1 MNNPFDAYRGQSVHI
16 GHLQSEFSRGEMA
29 HAYLLTGPSGTGKK
43 SVAMLLAQT
52 AVCCEKEKP
61 CQACGPCQRV
71 AAGTHPDVRVLTP
84 EEKKRDIGVGQ
95 MRTLL
100 EQAQIRA
107 QEGGM
112 KVFLIPDA
120 DRMNAA
126 AQNALLKTLEEP
138 PADTVFV
145 LTSSRPSLLLSTI
158 VSRCR
163 IIRFHPL
170 TEDGTRKRLREL
182 GIPENEIGSRARLCE
197 GCIGRALSM
206 KEDAMQRQQELAQTL
221 FSVRSLQNVAEA
233 VKTYKDEKETRMELM
248 EFLEETLREILQ
260 IQSGAVREEETLLPA
275 VCRSYARSV
284 PVQGG
289 IALMEK
295 QREARKMINSNVAF
309 GSVIESILLAILEE
323 YRQWPW

>member
-1 MNNPFDAYRGQSVHI
+1 M
-16 GHLQSEFSRGEMA
+16 
-29 HAYLLTGPSGTGKK
+29 
-43 SVAMLLAQT
+43 
-52 AVCCEKEKP
+52 
-61 CQACGPCQRV
+61 
-71 AAGTHPDVRVLTP
+71 
-84 EEKKRDIGVGQ
+84 
-95 MRTLL
+95 
-100 EQAQIRA
+100 
-107 QEGGM
+107 
-112 KVFLIPDA
+112 
-120 DRMNAA
+120 
-126 AQNALLKTLEEP
+126 
-138 PADTVFV
+138 

-221 FSVRSLQNVAEA
+221 FSVRSMQNVAEA